1 MSWAGFVRPATNVAG
16 SATLPRDFSHAPFMA
31 GRLGLSRGLCFA
43 FAGDCAGPPDR
54 FYAGMRRRRVIRAV
68 DNNRISTAENKG
80 FCNLAVCVWK
90 RNCGYYE
97 MRRASC
103 LGRVLVAAMLR
114 VATSR
119 SE

>member
-1 MSWAGFVRPATNVAG
+1 MWRVP
-16 SATLPRDFSHAPFMA
+16 ATLPRDFSHAPFMA
-31 GRLGLSRGLCFA
+31 ASLGLSRGLCFA

-90 RNCGYYE
+90 CNCGYYD

-119 SE
+119 SK

>member
-1 MSWAGFVRPATNVAG
+1 MWRVRQHCLAIFRMRHLWQAVWGCRA
-16 SATLPRDFSHAPFMA
+16 ACVSHSQVIAQ
-31 GRLGLSRGLCFA
+31 GRRTE
-43 FAGDCAGPPDR
+43 

-90 RNCGYYE
+90 RNCGYYD

-119 SE
+119 SK